1 MCSFDNENNVIKKW
15 QGGGNHYQNFLQ
27 AVEAQDAS
35 LLNAPIEEGHL
46 SSALCHSGGVS
57 HQLGAALP
65 IEDIT
70 TELNSESP
78 LFQDS
83 VKRMLQHLKANEAG
97 GNGRAE
103 VVLGNEI
110 LMDPEMETVID
121 NSSAA
126 DRMSREY
133 RKGFEVFKVS

>member
-1 MCSFDNENNVIKKW
+1 MPAAGVERDNIQRLK
-15 QGGGNHYQNFLQ
+15 FISA
-27 AVEAQDAS
+27 AVKNGLLLYPPDKFRKDFRLIQ
-35 LLNAPIEEGHL
+35 LLNERVGRYLII
-46 SSALCHSGGVS
+46 S
-57 HQLGAALP
+57 QLGVALP
-65 IEDIT
+65 IEDIP

-103 VVLGNEI
+103 VVLGNQI

-133 RKGFEVFKVS
+133 RKDFEVFEVS